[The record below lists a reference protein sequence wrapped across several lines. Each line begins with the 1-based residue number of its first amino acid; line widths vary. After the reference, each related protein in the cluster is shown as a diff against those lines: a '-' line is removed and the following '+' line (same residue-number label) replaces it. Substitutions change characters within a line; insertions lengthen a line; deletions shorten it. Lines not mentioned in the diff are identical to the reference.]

1 MLDFY
6 TNELGFR
13 KLSFEEVKDLES
25 GDKTVICTLW
35 DPPKKAQFDDVT
47 VVTPLQL
54 IHSTDE
60 PMWMMETNK
69 GIIEFKDQF
78 YEVTEL

>member
-1 MLDFY
+1 MLDFW
-6 TNELGFR
+6 TNTHRFR
-13 KLSFEEVKDLES
+13 KLSFEEVKNLES

-54 IHSTDE
+54 THSADESIWMIETD
-60 PMWMMETNK
+60 K

-78 YEVTEL
+78 YEVIKL